1 MDRKAIIVL
10 NVIIIILIQRI
21 EYKEKI
27 KRFSMMNIY
36 YLLCVSDLFCNQNN
50 KY

>member
-10 NVIIIILIQRI
+10 NVIIILIQRI

-27 KRFSMMNIY
+27 KRFSMMNIFFVV
-36 YLLCVSDLFCNQNN
+36 LSDLFCNQNN
-50 KY
+50 KL